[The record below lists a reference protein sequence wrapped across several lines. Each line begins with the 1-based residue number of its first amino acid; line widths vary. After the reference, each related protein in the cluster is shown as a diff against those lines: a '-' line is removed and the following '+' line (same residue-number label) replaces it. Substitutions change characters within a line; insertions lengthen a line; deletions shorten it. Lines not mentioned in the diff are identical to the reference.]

1 MKIRKYSFLL
11 LVEAVITLILTKG
24 MNVKIESIFDIL
36 SFPLQKIADFLGY
49 LSLKSSMGNI
59 VAIVF
64 FTLFCLVPVFILLL
78 KMKTKTFVKTDSLLV
93 LLSVVLFAVIYLL
106 INPSELGLIGYMDGA
121 STVTFSFW
129 SLLASY
135 FILKLV
141 DTIKNSS
148 AVRSELIF
156 DIIIK
161 IIGAVFVFDLCN
173 MEFTKTEVW
182 IVSLIAFVNSALPS
196 LFGLLIVFS
205 CLRVLSCFAL
215 DRYSD
220 NTIHSAEKLS
230 SLCMVS
236 LKTSAVVTALYSV
249 IQLRFISEL
258 SDINFSINTPLA
270 PLCFILLTLIIT
282 KFLRDS
288 KELKEDNDSFI

>member
-11 LVEAVITLILTKG
+11 FVEAVITVIFTKG
-24 MNVKIESIFDIL
+24 MNVKTESIFDIL
-36 SFPLQKIADFLGY
+36 SFPLEKIADFLGY
-49 LSLKSSMGNI
+49 LSLKSSMGNVI
-59 VAIVF
+59 AIII

-78 KMKTKTFVKTDSLLV
+78 KVKRKTFVKTDSLLV
-93 LLSVVLFAVIYLL
+93 LLSVVLFTVVYLL
-106 INPSELGLIGYMDGA
+106 INPSEMGFLGCVNDA

-135 FILKLV
+135 IILKLV
-141 DTIKNSS
+141 DTIKKSS
-148 AVRSELIF
+148 TVRSELIF
-156 DIIIK
+156 DLIVK
-161 IIGAVFVFDLCN
+161 IIGAVFVFDLCS

-220 NTIHSAEKLS
+220 NTIHSVEKLS
-230 SLCMVS
+230 SLCIVS
-236 LKTSAVVTALYSV
+236 LKTTAVVTALYSV

-258 SDINFSINTPLA
+258 SDINFSINIPLVQ
-270 PLCFILLTLIIT
+270 LCFILLVLIMT
-282 KFLRDS
+282 GFLKDS

>member
-11 LVEAVITLILTKG
+11 FVEAVITLIFTKG
-24 MNVKIESIFDIL
+24 MNVKTESIFDIL

-49 LSLKSSMGNI
+49 LSLKSSIGNVI
-59 VAIVF
+59 AIII

-78 KMKTKTFVKTDSLLV
+78 KVKRKTFVKTDSLLV
-93 LLSVVLFAVIYLL
+93 LLSVVLFTVVYLL
-106 INPSELGLIGYMDGA
+106 MNPSEMGFLGYVNDT

-135 FILKLV
+135 IILKLV
-141 DTIKNSS
+141 ETIKKSS
-148 AVRSELIF
+148 TVRSELLF
-156 DIIIK
+156 DLMIK
-161 IIGAVFVFDLCN
+161 IIGACFVFELCS
-173 MEFTKTEVW
+173 MEITKTEVW
-182 IVSLIAFVNSALPS
+182 IVSLVAFVVSALPS
-196 LFGLLIVFS
+196 FFGILIVFS
-205 CLRVLSCFAL
+205 CLRVVSYFAL

-220 NTIHSAEKLS
+220 NTICSIEKLS
-230 SLCMVS
+230 SLCIIS
-236 LKTSAVVTALYSV
+236 LKTSAIVTALYAV

-258 SDINFSINTPLA
+258 SDINFSINIPIV

-282 KFLRDS
+282 GFLKES

>member
-11 LVEAVITLILTKG
+11 FVEAVITVIFTKG
-24 MNVKIESIFDIL
+24 MNVKNESIFDIL

-49 LSLKSSMGNI
+49 LSLKSSMGNVI
-59 VAIVF
+59 AIII

-78 KMKTKTFVKTDSLLV
+78 KVKRKTFVKTDSLLV
-93 LLSVVLFAVIYLL
+93 LLSVVLFTVVYLL
-106 INPSELGLIGYMDGA
+106 INPSEMGFLGCVNDA

-135 FILKLV
+135 IILKLV
-141 DTIKNSS
+141 DTIKKSS
-148 AVRSELIF
+148 TVRSELIF
-156 DIIIK
+156 DLIVK
-161 IIGAVFVFDLCN
+161 IIGAVFVFDLCS

-220 NTIHSAEKLS
+220 NTIHSVEKLS
-230 SLCMVS
+230 SLCIVS
-236 LKTSAVVTALYSV
+236 LKTTAVVTALYSV

-258 SDINFSINTPLA
+258 SDINFSINIPLVQ
-270 PLCFILLTLIIT
+270 LCFILLVLIMT
-282 KFLRDS
+282 GFLKDS

>member
-11 LVEAVITLILTKG
+11 FVEAVITVIFTKG
-24 MNVKIESIFDIL
+24 MNVKNESIFDIL

-49 LSLKSSMGNI
+49 LSLKSSMGNVI
-59 VAIVF
+59 AIII
-64 FTLFCLVPVFILLL
+64 FTLFCLVPVFIVLL
-78 KMKTKTFVKTDSLLV
+78 KVKRKTFVKTDSLLV
-93 LLSVVLFAVIYLL
+93 LLSVVLFTVVYLL
-106 INPSELGLIGYMDGA
+106 INPSEMGFLGCVNDA

-135 FILKLV
+135 IILKLV
-141 DTIKNSS
+141 DTIKKSS
-148 AVRSELIF
+148 TVRSELIF
-156 DIIIK
+156 DLIVK
-161 IIGAVFVFDLCN
+161 IIGAVFVFDLCS

-220 NTIHSAEKLS
+220 NTIHSVEKLS
-230 SLCMVS
+230 SLCIVS
-236 LKTSAVVTALYSV
+236 LKTTAVVTALYSV

-258 SDINFSINTPLA
+258 SDINFSINIPLVQ
-270 PLCFILLTLIIT
+270 LCFILLVLIMT
-282 KFLRDS
+282 GFLKDS

>member
-11 LVEAVITLILTKG
+11 FVEAVITVIFTKG
-24 MNVKIESIFDIL
+24 MNVKNESIFDIL

-49 LSLKSSMGNI
+49 LSLKSSMGNVI
-59 VAIVF
+59 AIII

-78 KMKTKTFVKTDSLLV
+78 KVKRKTFVKTDSLLV
-93 LLSVVLFAVIYLL
+93 LLSVVLFTVVYLL
-106 INPSELGLIGYMDGA
+106 INPSEMGFLGCVNDA

-135 FILKLV
+135 IILKLV
-141 DTIKNSS
+141 DTIKKSS
-148 AVRSELIF
+148 TVRSELIF
-156 DIIIK
+156 DLIVK
-161 IIGAVFVFDLCN
+161 IIGAVFVFDLCS

-220 NTIHSAEKLS
+220 NTIHSVEKLS
-230 SLCMVS
+230 SLCIVS
-236 LKTSAVVTALYSV
+236 LKTTAVVTALYSV

-258 SDINFSINTPLA
+258 SDINFSINTPLVQ
-270 PLCFILLTLIIT
+270 LCFILLVLIMT
-282 KFLRDS
+282 GFLKDS

>member
-11 LVEAVITLILTKG
+11 FVEAVITLIFTKG
-24 MNVKIESIFDIL
+24 MNVKTESIFDIL

-49 LSLKSSMGNI
+49 LSLKSSIGNVI
-59 VAIVF
+59 AIII

-78 KMKTKTFVKTDSLLV
+78 KVKRKTFVKTDSLLV
-93 LLSVVLFAVIYLL
+93 LLSVVLFTVVYLL
-106 INPSELGLIGYMDGA
+106 INPSEMGFLGYVNDT

-135 FILKLV
+135 IILKLV
-141 DTIKNSS
+141 ETIKKSS
-148 AVRSELIF
+148 TVRSELLF
-156 DIIIK
+156 DLMIK
-161 IIGAVFVFDLCN
+161 IIGACFVFELCS
-173 MEFTKTEVW
+173 MEITKTEVW
-182 IVSLIAFVNSALPS
+182 IVSLVAFVVSALPS
-196 LFGLLIVFS
+196 FFGILIVFS
-205 CLRVLSCFAL
+205 CLRVVSCFAL

-220 NTIHSAEKLS
+220 NTICSIEKLS
-230 SLCMVS
+230 SLCIIS
-236 LKTSAVVTALYSV
+236 LKTSAIVTAVYAV

-258 SDINFSINTPLA
+258 SDINLSINIPIV

-282 KFLRDS
+282 GFLKES

>member
-11 LVEAVITLILTKG
+11 FVEAVITVIFTKG
-24 MNVKIESIFDIL
+24 MNVKNESIFDIL

-49 LSLKSSMGNI
+49 LSLKSSMGNVI
-59 VAIVF
+59 AIII

-78 KMKTKTFVKTDSLLV
+78 KVKRKTFVKTDSLLV
-93 LLSVVLFAVIYLL
+93 LLSVVLFTVVYLL
-106 INPSELGLIGYMDGA
+106 INPSEMGFLGCVNDA

-135 FILKLV
+135 IILKLV
-141 DTIKNSS
+141 GAIKKSS
-148 AVRSELIF
+148 AVRSERIFNLIV
-156 DIIIK
+156 K
-161 IIGAVFVFDLCN
+161 IIGAVFVFDLCS

-220 NTIHSAEKLS
+220 NTIHSVEKLS
-230 SLCMVS
+230 SLCIVS
-236 LKTSAVVTALYSV
+236 LKTTAVVTALYSV

-258 SDINFSINTPLA
+258 SDINFSINIPLVQ
-270 PLCFILLTLIIT
+270 LCFILLVLIMT
-282 KFLRDS
+282 GFLKDS